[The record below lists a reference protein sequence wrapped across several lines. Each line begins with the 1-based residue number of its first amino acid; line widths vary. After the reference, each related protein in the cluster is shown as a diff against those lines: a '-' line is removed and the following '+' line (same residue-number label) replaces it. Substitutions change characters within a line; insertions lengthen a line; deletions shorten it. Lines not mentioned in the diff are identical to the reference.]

1 MTVIGKQKEVRYL
14 LQKTDSDISETAK
27 KKEAPGRQGYLVVT
41 ITGGSQAMES
51 ALRDV
56 VRNHLR
62 WQPAALRDPGQIRR
76 TIFIMTAIHTPTIID
91 GYVRLSRD
99 DNRRNYS
106 SIENQKLIIQK
117 YAEENNM
124 IVRHIYE
131 DDGSSG

>member
-1 MTVIGKQKEVRYL
+1 MTAIGKQKEVRYL

-62 WQPAALRDPGQIRR
+62 
-76 TIFIMTAIHTPTIID
+76 
-91 GYVRLSRD
+91 
-99 DNRRNYS
+99 
-106 SIENQKLIIQK
+106 
-117 YAEENNM
+117 
-124 IVRHIYE
+124 
-131 DDGSSG
+131 